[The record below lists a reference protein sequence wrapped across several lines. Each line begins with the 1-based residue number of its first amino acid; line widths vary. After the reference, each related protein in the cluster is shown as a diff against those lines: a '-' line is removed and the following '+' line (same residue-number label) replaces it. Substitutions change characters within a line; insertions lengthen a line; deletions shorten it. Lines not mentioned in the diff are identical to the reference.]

1 MKDIYPL
8 SEILLV
14 EDNPAEVELA
24 KRAFMQNKI
33 ENPIF
38 HVSDG
43 KEALDFIF
51 SQKKE
56 NHSYTA
62 IRLGLII
69 LDINIPKINGLEVL
83 RQIKLN
89 KATKHIPTVMLTT
102 SEEVSDI
109 YKAYEYGA
117 NSYLVKPQDFRQ
129 FIKDIGTLGE
139 YWLDLNKTTHSI

>member
-1 MKDIYPL
+1 MKDFYPL

-33 ENPIF
+33 ENPIL

-43 KEALDFIF
+43 KEALEIIF
-51 SQKKE
+51 AAKKE
-56 NHSYTA
+56 NQPYASL
-62 IRLGLII
+62 RLGLIL
-69 LDINIPKINGLEVL
+69 LDINIPKVNGLEVL

-89 KATKHIPTVMLTT
+89 AATKHIPTVMLTT
-102 SEEVSDI
+102 SEEASDI
-109 YKAYEYGA
+109 HKAYEYGA
-117 NSYLVKPQDFRQ
+117 NSYLIKPQDFHQ

-139 YWLDLNKTTHSI
+139 YWLDLNKTTHRI